1 MRHLNIERKFITHE
15 LDVLHLVVDSS
26 AVSGIKTRVENEQS
40 SNTFDKREAEMLAAK
55 KAGRG

>member
-1 MRHLNIERKFITHE
+1 M
-15 LDVLHLVVDSS
+15 LHLVVDSS
-26 AVSGIKTRVENEQS
+26 AVSGIKSRVENEQS